1 MTSHHR
7 GMAASSMYEVT
18 PNKRVAASASAQQS
32 YYHHAPTTSS
42 STAADASGQE
52 SFFSGLSLH
61 DEYRYVMP
69 GTQSK
74 DAASVS
80 SSSTGNFKTVHMYQ
94 AEHSTKHTA
103 LTGSQASTPMPEE
116 GVPGARL
123 YSVAGTAASSTLS
136 GTRSRAASG
145 SGIPLPELA
154 TTSLSYAQRDP
165 QLQQALSL
173 PPVASVPNLGAA
185 TGASQKEQYP
195 SSRSYYGLPSNETSP
210 PVLSQGGPIFRS
222 GSHVSAY
229 GTHADVISQTN
240 SMVDRTS
247 SSKDVLAHRQ
257 AIRQQIFVDCVSP
270 QEQRPTQTQGT
281 EQTGEDVTERSTVA
295 GAATAPQAPGGTLTG
310 AASSGPQQDRTD
322 SMCASQGP
330 WSGSVSAPRLPVD
343 VEKPQGVTGHGVPGS
358 HTYTYTV
365 GDAEEQSA
373 LFGGDATSSSSVN
386 GAQDLSYG
394 YYSCGPAQAPQVHTV
409 QHVPGYYAP
418 GFDYPSAL
426 YAPGPVPGSYVTYD
440 GGVAYVQNAP
450 MPGEAYPPA
459 TYATSYG
466 GEAYYSHPPFSG
478 TYFLDAYGNTYW
490 SSAAPMCGTQVYMQ
504 VPEAVGTPVAD
515 TSPNE
520 VHVSRQIDV
529 NTGQGG
535 DQRREGISNVVP
547 LAYEAAP
554 RGYSARTGSP
564 RPHQCSVQHLL
575 PSMASYYGSETV
587 QTPRS
592 EDESHRDRTAGRH
605 EGRVQGEG
613 DAARRGKRRVKM
625 NWCCDAF

>member
-7 GMAASSMYEVT
+7 GMAASTVYEVT
-18 PNKRVAASASAQQS
+18 PNKHVATSASAQQS
-32 YYHHAPTTSS
+32 YYHHAPTTST

-61 DEYRYVMP
+61 DEYRYVMA

-74 DAASVS
+74 DAPGVS
-80 SSSTGNFKTVHMYQ
+80 SSSTGNFKTMQMYQ

-123 YSVAGTAASSTLS
+123 YSLAGTGVSSALS

-165 QLQQALSL
+165 QLQQALSS
-173 PPVASVPNLGAA
+173 PPVASVPNLEAA

-222 GSHVSAY
+222 GSNVSAY
-229 GTHADVISQTN
+229 GTHAEVMSQTN
-240 SMVDRTS
+240 STVDRTS
-247 SSKDVLAHRQ
+247 SSKEVLAHGQ

-270 QEQRPTQTQGT
+270 HERRPTQTHRT
-281 EQTGEDVTERSTVA
+281 EQKGEDLAGRSTVA
-295 GAATAPQAPGGTLTG
+295 GAATAPQAPGGTLTE
-310 AASSGPQQDRTD
+310 AASTGPQQDRTE
-322 SMCASQGP
+322 STCASQGP
-330 WSGSVSAPRLPVD
+330 WSGSVSTPRPPVD
-343 VEKPQGVTGHGVPGS
+343 VEKPQGVTSYGVPGT

-365 GDAEEQSA
+365 GDAEEQRA
-373 LFGGDATSSSSVN
+373 VFAGDATSTSSVN

-394 YYSCGPAQAPQVHTV
+394 YYSVGPAQTPQVHAV
-409 QHVPGYYAP
+409 QHAPGYYAP

-426 YAPGPVPGSYVTYD
+426 YAPGPVPGSFVTYD
-440 GGVAYVQNAP
+440 GGVAYVQDAP

-466 GEAYYSHPPFSG
+466 GEAYYTHPHFSG
-478 TYFLDAYGNTYW
+478 TYFVDADGNTYW
-490 SSAAPMCGTQVYMQ
+490 SSTAPMCGTQLYMQ

-515 TSPNE
+515 TSPND
-520 VHVSRQIDV
+520 VHVSRQIDAS
-529 NTGQGG
+529 TGQGC

-547 LAYEAAP
+547 LGYEAAP
-554 RGYSARTGSP
+554 RGYSARAGSP

-587 QTPRS
+587 PTPRS
-592 EDESHRDRTAGRH
+592 EDESHRDGTAGGH
-605 EGRVQGEG
+605 QGRVQGEG
-613 DAARRGKRRVKM
+613 DAARKGRRRAKM